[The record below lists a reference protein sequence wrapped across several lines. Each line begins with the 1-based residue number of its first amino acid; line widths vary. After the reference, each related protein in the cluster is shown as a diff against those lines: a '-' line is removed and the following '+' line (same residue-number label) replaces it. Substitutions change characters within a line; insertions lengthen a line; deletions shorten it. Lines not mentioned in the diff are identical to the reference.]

1 MPPDYR
7 TANEATCIGINTRV
21 MKMALQSFIGGAPP
35 VERRAF
41 QFCNQ
46 QMNLHIKEVE
56 FEPKANI
63 PTPGPSYLR
72 FIAGRLLVE
81 VIASLV
87 QAA

>member
-1 MPPDYR
+1 
-7 TANEATCIGINTRV
+7 
-21 MKMALQSFIGGAPP
+21 
-35 VERRAF
+35 
-41 QFCNQ
+41 
-46 QMNLHIKEVE
+46 MNLHIKKEE

-81 VIASLV
+81 VIASLE

>member
-1 MPPDYR
+1 
-7 TANEATCIGINTRV
+7 
-21 MKMALQSFIGGAPP
+21 MKMALPGLQYFIGGAPL

-46 QMNLHIKEVE
+46 QMNLHIKEEE
-56 FEPKANI
+56 FEHKANI

-72 FIAGRLLVE
+72 FIAGRVLLE
-81 VIASLV
+81 VIASLE